1 MTAWTP
7 EELTAIGGSE
17 ELRIAA
23 RRPDGTMRNPVTIWL
38 VRVGDDIYVRAYK
51 GTDSPW
57 FRGVRRTRQ
66 GHVEAGGVARDVT
79 FEDAPDEIAND
90 AVDAAYRAKYARFE
104 AQYVDPMVAPT
115 ARDATVKVVPASR
128 ARL

>member
-7 EELTAIGGSE
+7 EELTAIGGAE

-38 VRVGDDIYVRAYK
+38 VRVGDELYARAYK
-51 GTDSPW
+51 GTGSPW
-57 FRGVRRTRQ
+57 YRGVRRTRE

-79 FEDAPDEIAND
+79 FEDVPDDSAND
-90 AVDAAYRAKYARFE
+90 AVDAAYRAKYARYE
-104 AQYVDPMVAPT
+104 AQYVDPMVAAT
-115 ARDATVKVVPASR
+115 ARDATIRLVPASR
-128 ARL
+128 ARP